1 MVRRGEYGRWH
12 VSLRSRDRNQI
23 WKLARALDL
32 DRVAPTTA
40 EVLASMP
47 GDDLVRRPHA
57 VMDRAFEVSA
67 PPDVV
72 WPWLLQLGK
81 ERAGWYLPKRAERL
95 IPRSRRAIRRIDPR
109 WLDLTPG
116 DVIPDYGGR
125 DATFTVHQ
133 MARDSVLVFTSRR
146 GQVDVSWSIQLRP
159 VEKGATR
166 VQLRL
171 RLGPV
176 RHKWL
181 VDTVGELFDALTI
194 AGMAAGLEERVGTR
208 RNEL

>member
-1 MVRRGEYGRWH
+1 MWNMSSAWGF
-12 VSLRSRDRNQI
+12 
-23 WKLARALDL
+23 
-32 DRVAPTTA
+32 DRVVPTRA
-40 EVLASMP
+40 EVLAWMP
-47 GDDLVRRPHA
+47 GDELVEQPHS

-67 PPDVV
+67 PPEVV
-72 WPWLLQLGK
+72 WPWLVQLGK
-81 ERAGWYLPKRAERL
+81 ARAGWYLPERAERL

-125 DATFTVHQ
+125 HESFTVHQ
-133 MARDSVLVFTSRR
+133 MTPDSVLVFTSRR
-146 GQVDVSWSIQLRP
+146 GRMDVSWSIRLRP
-159 VEKGATR
+159 VDTGATR

-181 VDTVGELFDALTI
+181 VDTVGELIDVLTI
-194 AGMAAGLEERVGTR
+194 AGMAAGLEERVGVR
-208 RNEL
+208 

>member
-1 MVRRGEYGRWH
+1 MRTGSSNGR
-12 VSLRSRDRNQI
+12 NEM
-23 WKLARALDL
+23 WKLTRALGI
-32 DRVAPTTA
+32 DRVVPTTA
-40 EVLASMP
+40 EVLAAMP
-47 GDDLVRRPHA
+47 GDELVRRPHA

-67 PPDVV
+67 PPDAV
-72 WPWLLQLGK
+72 WPWLVQLGK
-81 ERAGWYLPKRAERL
+81 ERGGWYLPKRVERL
-95 IPRSRRAIRRIDPR
+95 IPRSRRAVRRVDPR

-133 MARDSVLVFTSRR
+133 LVRDSVLVFTSRR
-146 GQVDVSWSIQLRP
+146 GRVDVSWSIKLTP
-159 VEKGATR
+159 VDTEATR

-181 VDTVGELFDALTI
+181 VDTVGELIDVLTI
-194 AGMAAGLEERVGTR
+194 AGMAAGLEERAGVR
-208 RNEL
+208 